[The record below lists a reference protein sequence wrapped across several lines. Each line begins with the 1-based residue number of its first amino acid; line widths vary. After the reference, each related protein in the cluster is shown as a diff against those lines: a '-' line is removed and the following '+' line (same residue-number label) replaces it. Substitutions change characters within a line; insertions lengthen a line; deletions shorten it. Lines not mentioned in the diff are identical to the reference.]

1 MIEAILH
8 GARDLRLETQP
19 DPIPGPHD
27 VFVRTHVTA
36 LSTGT
41 ELGNYEG
48 RSREVPDAPHY
59 PRRTGYCNV
68 GTVESTG
75 NLVTRFRPGDRVLS
89 MLPHVSAFVAPE
101 NSLLVPLP
109 DKVEAPQAAL
119 TYLAQLGVAALRQ
132 ARYEAGEPVTVI
144 GLGVIGL
151 ATVAMAKAMGASV
164 TAVSNSRLRA
174 AAALRMGAQRV
185 ILPEDP
191 AETNVSP
198 LIVLTANPWSAYQTA
213 VQMADYGG
221 RIAILGFPGRNE
233 PAPSFNPLDSA
244 WFYGKQ
250 LTIIGAGYSPRLD
263 CPPAALRFNLRR
275 NLEYILQSMAS
286 GAINLQPLITHHLP
300 AARMQEAYE
309 LASQHDK
316 SLIATVFNWSGA

>member
-8 GARDLRLETQP
+8 GARDLRLETQS

-27 VFVRTHVTA
+27 VFVRTHITA

-48 RSREVPDAPHY
+48 RSREVPDSPHY
-59 PRRTGYCNV
+59 PRRTGYCNL
-68 GTVESTG
+68 GTVETIG
-75 NLVTRFRPGDRVLS
+75 NLVTKFRPGDRVLS

-101 NSLLVPLP
+101 TALLVPVP
-109 DKVEAPQAAL
+109 AKVEAPQAAL
-119 TYLAQLGVAALRQ
+119 TYLTQLGVAALRQ

-144 GLGVIGL
+144 GLGIIGL
-151 ATVAMAKAMGASV
+151 ATVAIAKAMGAQV

-174 AAALRMGAQRV
+174 AAALRMGAHRV

-191 AETNVSP
+191 AETNISP
-198 LIVLTANPWSAYQTA
+198 LIVLTANTWPAYHTA

-221 RIAILGFPGRNE
+221 RIAVLGFPGRNE
-233 PAPSFNPLDSA
+233 PAPTFNPLDSA

-250 LTIIGAGYSPRLD
+250 LTLIGAGYSPRVD

-275 NLEYILQSMAS
+275 NLEYVLQSMAS
-286 GAINLQPLITHHLP
+286 RSIDLQPLITHHLP
-300 AARMQEAYE
+300 ANRMQEAYE

-316 SLIATVFNWSGA
+316 SLIAAVFDWSGA